1 MRKFLVVA
9 TLVVS
14 IGMLLPMSA
23 LAYLSPD
30 QVFGNSGAPVQPPP
44 TQREGEAV
52 IQEQQQR
59 SAELRN
65 AAQESLVP
73 NYSDPQDTYDAA
85 ASSTAEPLGLFD
97 DNTQYERRMDRINES
112 NANAPTIIIGGNGTV
127 VDAKGNILHSG
138 APIASTGP
146 ESVLAV
152 FVVIL
157 AGICTFAYSGIR
169 QRQLSAVA

>member
-1 MRKFLVVA
+1 MRKLLVVA

-30 QVFGNSGAPVQPPP
+30 QVFGNSGAASQPPP
-44 TQREGEAV
+44 TQREGDAIVE
-52 IQEQQQR
+52 QQQQR

-65 AAQESLVP
+65 AAQENLVP
-73 NYSDPQDTYDAA
+73 NYADPEDTYVPA
-85 ASSTAEPLGLFD
+85 ASDAESRGLFD
-97 DNTQYERRMDRINES
+97 DNAQYERRMDRIEDS
-112 NANAPTIIIGGNGTV
+112 HGAAPTIIIGGDGTI
-127 VDAKGNILHSG
+127 VDANGNVLRSG

-152 FVVIL
+152 FAVLL

-169 QRQLSAVA
+169 QRQIAALS